1 MIKQCL
7 STVSVFSIIEI
18 TQINQALADYHGR
31 RGGQMVV
38 VTLDSGFW
46 SGFVFWSNQSL
57 LLLNKKVYLHDASL
71 HLTRSKKRLLGTV
84 YKIITP
90 KILSFVL
97 FGVNNNAPSH
107 LLATKI

>member
-1 MIKQCL
+1 MAK
-7 STVSVFSIIEI
+7 S
-18 TQINQALADYHGR
+18 
-31 RGGQMVV
+31 VV
-38 VTLDSGFW
+38 VMLDSGFW

-57 LLLNKKVYLHDASL
+57 LLLNKKVNLHDASL

>member
-1 MIKQCL
+1 
-7 STVSVFSIIEI
+7 
-18 TQINQALADYHGR
+18 
-31 RGGQMVV
+31 MVV
-38 VTLDSGFW
+38 VMLDSGFW

-84 YKIITP
+84 YEIITP

-97 FGVNNNAPSH
+97 FGVNNNPPSH